1 MGLPKE
7 IAKFMADHDVT
18 ADELW
23 AVRPGTYAIKHKAL
37 ERVRAQRGI
46 TFGPPMWLKIEPET
60 KTAIV
65 QVTGKLGDRTEW
77 STGEAAPYNNKNTYP
92 VAMAEKRAKDRVTL
106 QLLNAYGSIYSEEE
120 ADDFKQ
126 KRANPHVTTPDDVSD
141 AVLEYD
147 DNGQP
152 VDNIPLGDPSI
163 ERLPKKDARRDYEMA
178 QKEMRAT
185 VTLKQLETWAAA
197 NANRIHS
204 YPDDWN
210 QIFRKLYVEHR
221 DDLRAKQQ
229 EAA

>member
-7 IAKFMADHDVT
+7 IAKFMADYDVT
-18 ADELW
+18 SDELW

-37 ERVRAQRGI
+37 ERVGALKGV
-46 TFGPPMWLKIEPET
+46 TFGPPMWLKIEPQE
-60 KTAIV
+60 KIAIV

-106 QLLNAYGSIYSEEE
+106 KLLNVHGALYSEEE
-120 ADDFKQ
+120 ADDFK
-126 KRANPHVTTPDDVSD
+126 KRDNPHVTRPEDIGTPTEFDQH
-141 AVLEYD
+141 
-147 DNGQP
+147 GQP
-152 VDNIPLGDPSI
+152 IDNIPLGDPSI
-163 ERLPKKDARRDYEMA
+163 TQLAKKDARKDYENA

-197 NANRIHS
+197 NANRIQS
-204 YPDDWN
+204 YPADWAE
-210 QIFRKLYVEHR
+210 IFRGLYADHR